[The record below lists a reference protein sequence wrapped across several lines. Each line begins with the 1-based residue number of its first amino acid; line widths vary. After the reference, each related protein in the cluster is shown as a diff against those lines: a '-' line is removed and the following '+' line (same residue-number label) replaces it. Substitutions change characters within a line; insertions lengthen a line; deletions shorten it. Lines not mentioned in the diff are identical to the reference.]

1 MSFIDNMDDTHHH
14 FVGKVALKAL
24 VQNSEGKILVCLNSF
39 PGEPWDLPGGT
50 LNAGEHP
57 RAALVREVKEE
68 LDLDIIVH
76 EPVAIDHFIKPA
88 TGKQTIVVA
97 LRATLANPDVT
108 IVLADGEI
116 IETRWIGSD
125 ELDTVALF
133 PEYRAFLETFFILN
147 SR

>member
-1 MSFIDNMDDTHHH
+1 MNTEH

-24 VQNSEGKILVCLNSF
+24 IQNSEGKVLVCLNSR

-57 RAALVREVKEE
+57 KAALVREVKEE
-68 LDLDIIVH
+68 LDLDIVVH
-76 EPVAIDHFIKPA
+76 EPIAIDHFIKPA

-97 LRATLANPDVT
+97 LCATLAHPDVA

-116 IETRWIGSD
+116 IETRWIGKD
-125 ELDTVALF
+125 EIGAVPMF
-133 PEYRAFLETFFILN
+133 PEYRAFLEIFFNLT